1 MSLSGTGEIA
11 LVLQL
16 SPKCDDISH
25 FLCKSRKSIF
35 KWHKYLLFLFLSNQ
49 RRLIFKVKS
58 VRGIYGESMTLLRLF
73 SQAGVPLGSLGF
85 GFLAFQNIVRHKRLC
100 QKALE

>member
-1 MSLSGTGEIA
+1 MGEIA

-25 FLCKSRKSIF
+25 FPWKSRKSIF
-35 KWHKYLLFLFLSNQ
+35 KWYKCLLFLFLTHQ
-49 RRLIFKVKS
+49 RRLIFKAKS
-58 VRGIYGESMTLLRLF
+58 GRGIYGKRVTLLRLF
-73 SQAGVPLGSLGF
+73 SQTGVPLDSLGF
-85 GFLAFQNIVRHKRLC
+85 GFLIFQSIVRRKLLC

>member
-1 MSLSGTGEIA
+1 MSLSGTGETA

-16 SPKCDDISH
+16 SLKCGDISH
-25 FLCKSRKSIF
+25 FPCKSRKSIF

-49 RRLIFKVKS
+49 IRLIFKVKS
-58 VRGIYGESMTLLRLF
+58 ARGIYGERMTLLRLF

-85 GFLAFQNIVRHKRLC
+85 AFLVFQNIVRHEFLS
-100 QKALE
+100 QTSLE